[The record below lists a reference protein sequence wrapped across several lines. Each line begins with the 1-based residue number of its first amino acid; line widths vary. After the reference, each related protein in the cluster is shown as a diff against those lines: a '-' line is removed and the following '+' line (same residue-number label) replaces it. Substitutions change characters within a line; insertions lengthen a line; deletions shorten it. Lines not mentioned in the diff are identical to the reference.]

1 MLPFAR
7 IIKFGVVIV
16 NYVTKILLHAENGIV
31 DLASQ
36 TPITTSGVV
45 PLASTPALVNKS
57 YDCRSGYLIISAA
70 DRAKTNIGTSSDFT
84 FEWYGYCTN
93 NSSNNW
99 YVSSGTGTTS
109 GLKIYSGSLYLQGR
123 TKGGLV
129 ASSLIPLNTWTH
141 FCIMQTG
148 GNVYFYIGGTKRIT
162 LTGDIWGDLNTP
174 LRIGGYESS
183 SLSYIDQIR
192 ITNMALYNP
201 ATSTI
206 TVPTAPLSP
215 ISQ

>member
-7 IIKFGVVIV
+7 IIKFGTVIV
-16 NYVTKILLHAENGIV
+16 SYVTKFLLHAENGIG

-36 TPITTSGVV
+36 IPITVSGVV
-45 PLASTPALVNKS
+45 PLATTPALVNKS
-57 YDCRSGYLIISAA
+57 YDCRSGYFIISAA

-99 YVSSGTGTTS
+99 YASSGTGTTS
-109 GLKIYSGSLYLQGR
+109 GLKIFSSNLYLQGR

-129 ASSLIPLNTWTH
+129 ASSVIPLNTWTH

-148 GNVYFYIGGTKRIT
+148 GNVYLYIGGTKRIT
-162 LTGDIWGDLNTP
+162 LTGDIWGDVNTP
-174 LRIGGYESS
+174 LRIGGYEFS
-183 SLSYIDQIR
+183 SLSYIDQVR
-192 ITNMALYNP
+192 ITNRALYNP

-206 TVPTAPLSP
+206 TVPPTPLTLIP
-215 ISQ
+215 E